1 MKKNVYDVNVLF
13 FLENRKWIFGVA
25 IFKRNAACESQALQA
40 SQPAKHKLKSPP
52 KFHHSKS
59 IASRSSRN
67 FHCAFLRNDQSF
79 DAVYFGLYTDIR
91 LITRSFQ
98 LLVSGVKS
106 GPHPTHRPASYSA
119 GAASSAFSVSVS
131 LNLEQTLHLSSSV
144 SCSPFK
150 IDSVSV

>member
-1 MKKNVYDVNVLF
+1 MYCF
-13 FLENRKWIFGVA
+13 FLEIENEFSGSPYL
-25 IFKRNAACESQALQA
+25 NATPRVRAKPCK
-40 SQPAKHKLKSPP
+40 PA
-52 KFHHSKS
+52 
-59 IASRSSRN
+59 

-144 SCSPFK
+144 SCSHFSICPGSGYFNPYG
-150 IDSVSV
+150 VCAR